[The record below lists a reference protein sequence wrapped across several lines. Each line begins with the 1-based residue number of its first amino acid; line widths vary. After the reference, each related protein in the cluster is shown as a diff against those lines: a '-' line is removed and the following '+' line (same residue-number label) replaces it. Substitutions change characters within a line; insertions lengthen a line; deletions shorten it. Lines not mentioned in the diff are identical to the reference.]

1 MLKRG
6 ETNIMSEYNVVMS
19 TTESTVVTEYE
30 PQQTRSDAYQSEAAL
45 ENAFIK
51 MLTEQGYQ
59 YLKIDSPSAL
69 IDNLRHQLEK
79 LNNYSFSDREWKQ
92 FFENKIANSNEG
104 IVEKTRKIQEDHIQV
119 LRRDDGSS
127 KNIYLIDKANIHNN
141 SLQVINQY
149 VEEGGAHDTRYD
161 VTILVNG
168 LPLVHIELKRRGVP
182 IKEAFNQ
189 IERYQRDSFWAGADC
204 MSMFRCLLFLTVQI
218 QNITLT
224 LPVTLI
230 SKSKTANAQRVKRQ
244 ATALNSLHFGQ
255 TATTEL

>member
-1 MLKRG
+1 
-6 ETNIMSEYNVVMS
+6 MSEFNVVMS
-19 TTESTVVTEYE
+19 TAESTVVTEYE

-168 LPLVHIELKRRGVP
+168 LKG
-182 IKEAFNQ
+182 EAFRLRKRLTKSKDTKGTAFGQ
-189 IERYQRDSFWAGADC
+189 AADC
-204 MSMFRCLLFLTVQI
+204 MSMFRCLLSLTVRI

-244 ATALNSLHFGQ
+244 ATALSLLRFGQ